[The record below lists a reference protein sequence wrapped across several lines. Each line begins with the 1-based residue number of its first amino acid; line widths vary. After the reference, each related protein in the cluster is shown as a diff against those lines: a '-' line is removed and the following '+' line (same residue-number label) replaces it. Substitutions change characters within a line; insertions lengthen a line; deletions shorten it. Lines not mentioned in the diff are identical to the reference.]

1 MPKSKVTVVGAGQTG
16 ATLAHWLALRG
27 DVDIVLY
34 DIVEGMPQGK
44 ALDLLESMPI
54 IGSDAKI
61 TGTNDW
67 NATAESDII
76 VVTSGL
82 PRKPGMSRD
91 DLLKVNA
98 GIVADVTKNA
108 CAKSP
113 DGLLMLL
120 TNPLDAMCHVA
131 LHNSSYPPERVF
143 GQAGILDTARFRT
156 FLAMEAK
163 VSVAEVN
170 AYVLGGH
177 GDDMVP
183 LLGSTNIGGVP
194 VSKMIPADR
203 LAAIV
208 ERARKGGGEIVSLL
222 KTGSAFYAPSA
233 ALAQMIDSVLNDRKR
248 ILPCAVY
255 TGDNAGNY
263 GVRDLYLGLPAIIG
277 RNGVEQIVPI
287 ELTEDERDA
296 LHRSANSVR
305 ELVTALKGFDP
316 PMLPQDTGTV
326 AA

>member
-1 MPKSKVTVVGAGQTG
+1 MRSKVTVVGAGQTG

-44 ALDLLESMPI
+44 ALDLAEAMPV

-61 TGTNDW
+61 VGTNGW
-67 NATAESDII
+67 EETAESDII
-76 VVTSGL
+76 VITSGL

-98 GIVADVTKNA
+98 GIVADCTRSA
-108 CAKSP
+108 CVRSP
-113 DGLLMLL
+113 EATLILL

-131 LHNSSYPPERVF
+131 LHNSGFPPERVF

-156 FLAMEAK
+156 FLARETH

-194 VSKMIPADR
+194 VTKMIPHDR
-203 LAAIV
+203 LNAIV
-208 ERARKGGGEIVSLL
+208 ERTRKGGGEIVSLL

-233 ALAQMIDSVLNDRKR
+233 AIAQMIDAVLNDRKR

-263 GVRDLYLGLPAIIG
+263 GVRDLYLGLPALIG
-277 RNGVEQIVPI
+277 ANGVEQVIPM
-287 ELTEDERDA
+287 ELTPEETEA
-296 LHRSANSVR
+296 LHKSAASVR
-305 ELVTALKGFDP
+305 ELVEALTNFDP
-316 PMLPQDTGTV
+316 PMLPK
-326 AA
+326 A